1 MMRKVST
8 TRAEFL
14 IHKEQIQLAWQGHE
28 LLEKKRTVL
37 VKEFMRMVSTVT
49 KHADAL
55 QQTAVKASRSL
66 ARAEAIA
73 GVEAVHSAS
82 LAARGKLTLGMKMV
96 NVMGVKIPQF
106 SRHGIGRSL
115 LERGYAISGTS
126 VSVDEAATAFE
137 DEIETILQLAE
148 SELRLTRLSRE
159 IQRTSRRLNAL
170 EHYLIPQLES
180 ELKYIQMALDERER
194 SDHFRMKLIKRAL
207 QEKNEQEA

>member
-1 MMRKVST
+1 MHKVST
-8 TRAEFL
+8 TRAELL
-14 IHKEQIQLAWQGHE
+14 IHKEQILLARQGHD

-37 VKEFMRMVSTVT
+37 VKEFMRTVSTVT
-49 KHADAL
+49 KHADVL

-73 GVEAVHSAS
+73 GAEAVRSAS
-82 LAARGKLTLGMKMV
+82 LAARGQLSLGMRIV

-106 SRHGIGRSL
+106 SQTGIGRSIL
-115 LERGYAISGTS
+115 GRGYAIGGTS
-126 VSVDEAATAFE
+126 VSVDEAAASFE
-137 DEIETILQLAE
+137 DEIEAILQLAE

-180 ELKYIQMALDERER
+180 EQKYIQMALDERER
-194 SDHFRMKLIKRAL
+194 SDHFRMKLIKRSL
-207 QEKNEQEA
+207 QNKQEEEM